1 MFRLGE
7 QGNRYSLLH
16 RFIKKRYRNFRF
28 ELGLLANVP
37 AASLGAEIVSNQTAI
52 GYLDAMQPL
61 QAQTGANKHRFGA
74 RPWQIYYF
82 YISSKLK
89 RHRFHM
95 SI

>member
-16 RFIKKRYRNFRF
+16 RFIKKRYRKFRF
-28 ELGLLANVP
+28 ELGLLANES
-37 AASLGAEIVSNQTAI
+37 AASLGAEIVGNQTTI
-52 GYLDAMQPL
+52 GYLDATQPL
-61 QAQTGANKHRFGA
+61 QAQTGANRRRFGV
-74 RPWQIYYF
+74 RPSQVYYF